1 MGSLLGTTTLVYWI
15 FYTVLLLVVYH
26 KVFAVYYFNIFNG
39 LMKELLAAIF
49 LGVILAALSVY
60 YWQIGVAVIL
70 IIALIGVGKVESSGG
85 KTAIFIFAAA
95 ASVIVAI
102 IGMQIKKD
110 VPAESN
116 NTTAA
121 DTYDD
126 TYSDNDYEDMDYID
140 DDYSDDDY
148 SDDNYE
154 EEYDNDYSYDEGNV
168 EEYEMSEFIFPYSDT
183 EYLEISDVEDLTA
196 EECRIARN
204 EIYARHGRIFQDE
217 ALQAYFEQFDWY
229 EGFYTAEE
237 FDESVLNE
245 IEISNRDLII
255 EYETEMGYR

>member
-1 MGSLLGTTTLVYWI
+1 MGSLLTTTTLVYSI
-15 FYTVLLLVVYH
+15 FYTILLLVVYH

-39 LMKELLAAIF
+39 FMKELLAAIF
-49 LGVILAALSVY
+49 LGVILAALSIY

-70 IIALIGVGKVESSGG
+70 IITLIGLGKIESSAG
-85 KTAIFIFAAA
+85 KIVIIIFAAA

-126 TYSDNDYEDMDYID
+126 YEDMDYID
-140 DDYSDDDY
+140 DDYNYSDDDY

-154 EEYDNDYSYDEGNV
+154 EEYDNDSSYDEGNV
-168 EEYEMSEFIFPYSDT
+168 EEYEMSGFIFPYSAT
-183 EYLEISDVEDLTA
+183 EYLEISDVKDLTA

-245 IEISNRDLII
+245 IEIANRDLII